1 MKAGIFVRVGQIVL
15 FLLCHFAL
23 PCPGVAHGVFDVGFS
38 CPSEHFIRLL
48 WLCPNLL
55 DVAGPAWTD
64 LVGNG
69 HSRGLFKC
77 VDKLKH
83 GKSATRAEIEYL
95 NGVGVRIFKH
105 ALHGYDVGLGQV
117 HNVDI
122 VADAAAV
129 GGVVVVAE
137 YGQLLADS

>member
-1 MKAGIFVRVGQIVL
+1 MDRSCGER
-15 FLLCHFAL
+15 AL
-23 PCPGVAHGVFDVGFS
+23 
-38 CPSEHFIRLL
+38 
-48 WLCPNLL
+48 
-55 DVAGPAWTD
+55 
-64 LVGNG
+64 
-69 HSRGLFKC
+69 RGLFKC

-137 YGQLLADS
+137 YGQLLGIPDAVCVR